1 MTRKMKCLA
10 LGIVITVA
18 ACSGPAPTGIAISN
32 VTVIDAMNGVRD
44 NRTVVWDG
52 DEIKGVYAPD
62 VEISVAQTLDGTGKF
77 LIPGLWDFHVHLSY
91 DDRFTA
97 TMPSA
102 FLSWGVTS
110 VRDTGGLMHK
120 VLPIVEA
127 MREQGA
133 VAPRVFFAG
142 PLLDGRYVVYDG
154 DSRPEIGVQNMTPD
168 VARATVHELKSQGV
182 DFIKVYEMVSPEVFE
197 ALVETANELDLPIDS
212 HVPLSLRASTAG
224 PNVDSIEHLRNIE
237 LDCAANAAELHE
249 TRLERLK
256 NPDGLSG
263 FELRSSLHSLQRLPA
278 VAAYDEARCDEVLAA
293 LSETTQVPTLRLNA
307 LAMVS
312 PFEREDWAAALAR
325 LPADV
330 RTDWEEVR
338 RERAVSSGS
347 TDTQFA
353 EWSLFLIGRMHE
365 RDIPVGAGTD
375 TPIGWAAPGYSL
387 HSELDMLVRAGLPPI
402 EALRAATLVPAE
414 YFSLQDEMGTI
425 DRGKKADMVL
435 LDANPLND
443 IANTKRIALVI
454 SRGVAHKPEDL
465 IARSR

>member
-127 MREQGA
+127 MREEGA

-325 LPADV
+325 LPAEV
-330 RTDWEEVR
+330 RTDWR
-338 RERAVSSGS
+338 
-347 TDTQFA
+347 
-353 EWSLFLIGRMHE
+353 
-365 RDIPVGAGTD
+365 
-375 TPIGWAAPGYSL
+375 
-387 HSELDMLVRAGLPPI
+387 SE
-402 EALRAATLVPAE
+402 
-414 YFSLQDEMGTI
+414 
-425 DRGKKADMVL
+425 
-435 LDANPLND
+435 
-443 IANTKRIALVI
+443 
-454 SRGVAHKPEDL
+454 GVV
-465 IARSR
+465 